1 MRGCEGG
8 FRSIFLQEQTTPA
21 IPRLYPPFARSLLHA
36 FSLMY
41 SQIFVSNATLSF
53 SQQPRPPSQARTGV
67 PFAYTCSIAR
77 EYANSRDGR
86 SPFSSTLCRRGGIHF
101 AAQRPRL
108 PRTAPP
114 FDCFDYP
121 YLIPRSSSLQPFSN
135 HFGVGKVF
143 SFFFDLDS
151 PFSFRDIGKRPYT
164 SRRCG
169 SCRGDPSPQVYPEI
183 PNGFHLHQ
191 KGDS

>member
-1 MRGCEGG
+1 MRRRIPEHFPPG
-8 FRSIFLQEQTTPA
+8 TNHPA
-21 IPRLYPPFARSLLHA
+21 IPRLYPPFARALLHA

-53 SQQPRPPSQARTGV
+53 SQQPWPPSQARLVCFSHIRAASHASMRTVATG
-67 PFAYTCSIAR
+67 ALL
-77 EYANSRDGR
+77 
-86 SPFSSTLCRRGGIHF
+86 SSTLRRGGGIHF

-108 PRTAPP
+108 PRTAP
-114 FDCFDYP
+114 
-121 YLIPRSSSLQPFSN
+121 RSIASIILTLFLAAHPFSRSPTTSALE
-135 HFGVGKVF
+135 K
-143 SFFFDLDS
+143 SFLLFFDLNS

-169 SCRGDPSPQVYPEI
+169 SRRGDPSPQVYPEI

-191 KGDS
+191 KGNS